1 MENTHVGI
9 IRFWKDKAGYGIVSV
24 GLTDQYFLHITGI
37 VSAPQGVT
45 DPTGC
50 SVSFDVAEPYKNG
63 KLKRAINATIEP
75 LVTPS
80 ATNGGA
86 R

>member
-9 IRFWKDKAGYGIVSV
+9 IRFWKDKSGFGIVSV
-24 GLTDQYFLHITGI
+24 GLTDQYFLHISAI
-37 VSAPQGVT
+37 VAAPKGVT

-50 SVSFDVAEPYKNG
+50 TVRFDVAEPYKDG
-63 KLKRAINATIEP
+63 KLKRAINASIEP
-75 LVTPS
+75 PAIPAKAV
-80 ATNGGA
+80 